1 MWLADR
7 FGYPPPSSTAPV
19 RRYPSHW
26 PAHPEPYDR
35 PGRSP
40 EPATLTATAPTLQAA
55 PPDEASAERLTEAL
69 RDLEAAKRRVERDA
83 QSVSDQTRA
92 KLIADV
98 FPVLGSLDRSI
109 AAGSTDS
116 ALIEGVK
123 LVRAQLEQVLR
134 GYGLERVQSRGER
147 FDPGQHDAVDVV
159 WVDDP
164 SQHDVVVDEWE
175 AGYRL
180 GNRVLKAAKVR
191 VGKHHHPRQNP

>member
-7 FGYPPPSSTAPV
+7 FGYPLPSLPV
-19 RRYPSHW
+19 RRYPSCG
-26 PAHPEPYDR
+26 PAHPEPCDVPDR
-35 PGRSP
+35 F
-40 EPATLTATAPTLQAA
+40 AATAPA
-55 PPDEASAERLTEAL
+55 PHVSPPTEASAERITEAL

-83 QSVSDQTRA
+83 QAVKDETRT
-92 KLIADV
+92 KLIADL
-98 FPVLGSLDRSI
+98 FPVLASLDRSI

-147 FDPGQHDAVDVV
+147 FDPGSHDAVDVV

-180 GNRVLKAAKVR
+180 GNRILKAAKVR
-191 VGKHHHPRQNP
+191 VGKHRHPRQNP

>member
-1 MWLADR
+1 MEPT
-7 FGYPPPSSTAPV
+7 PPVSRT
-19 RRYPSHW
+19 H
-26 PAHPEPYDR
+26 
-35 PGRSP
+35 
-40 EPATLTATAPTLQAA
+40 
-55 PPDEASAERLTEAL
+55 EASAERLTEAL

-83 QSVSDQTRA
+83 QSVSDETRT
-92 KLIADV
+92 KLIADL

-109 AAGSTDS
+109 AAGSADS

-123 LVRAQLEQVLR
+123 LVRAQLAQVLR

-180 GNRVLKAAKVR
+180 GNRILKAAKVR
-191 VGKHHHPRQNP
+191 VGKHQHPRQNP

>member
-1 MWLADR
+1 MPD
-7 FGYPPPSSTAPV
+7 
-19 RRYPSHW
+19 
-26 PAHPEPYDR
+26 
-35 PGRSP
+35 RSP
-40 EPATLTATAPTLQAA
+40 ESATRAATEPTLQAA
-55 PPDEASAERLTEAL
+55 PIDEASVERLSQAL

-83 QSVSDQTRA
+83 QSVNDETRT
-92 KLIADV
+92 KLIAEL

-134 GYGLERVQSRGER
+134 GYGLERIQSRGER

-159 WVDDP
+159 WIDDP

-180 GNRVLKAAKVR
+180 GNRVLRPARVR
-191 VGKHHHPRQNP
+191 VGKHRNPGQNP